1 MVSTQVKARV
11 LALWRDPAVGLT
23 GLHRFRRKLV
33 AHGIDLPLSEL
44 RDILRAEP
52 AHVLFAYNPR
62 GRIWNT
68 IVETGVGHGMQM
80 DLMDMSKIATR
91 NKNFYWILCIID
103 VYSRYAWA
111 FPVKRKTQQCVYD
124 CLKSWLQ
131 SLSQPPK
138 RITSDAG
145 KEFTNARVRQL
156 LRHYQVI
163 PYVNQA
169 GDKTTTGIVERFNR
183 TLRDLMGRNF
193 TRLQKLHWIEDLPR
207 LVQNYNRSV
216 HSTLG
221 HTPEDV
227 WLGRQKP
234 KPRHISR
241 ERFPFQDG
249 DCVRLLLPRGI
260 FDKRAGSQRWSTK
273 LYYVVRREGFKYVVR
288 NSQNIVLK
296 TRYRPC
302 HLQAVAQE
310 EEKERTGLTSVS
322 AAPRPQ
328 VSRPALREQWRQ
340 AANQRR
346 RQRILR
352 QLDAP
357 PPRKTRRGLR
367 PSTLRRHLRP
377 RSTKK
382 KMNLSSDGVE
392 KK

>member
-1 MVSTQVKARV
+1 MARSHGT
-11 LALWRDPAVGLT
+11 VGLT
-23 GLHRFRRKLV
+23 GLHRFQQKLV
-33 AHGIDLPLSEL
+33 AHGLDVSLSDI

-52 AHVLFAYNPR
+52 THALFAYNPR
-62 GRIWNT
+62 GGRIWNT
-68 IVETGVGHGMQM
+68 IVETGIGHGMQM

-124 CLKSWLQ
+124 CLKAWLQ
-131 SLSQPPK
+131 SLSRPPK

-156 LRHYQVI
+156 LGHYQVI

-193 TRLQKLHWIEDLPR
+193 TRLQKLHWIDDLPR

-221 HTPEDV
+221 QTPEDV

-234 KPRHISR
+234 KPPQISR

-288 NSQNIVLK
+288 NAQNTVLK

-302 HLQAVAQE
+302 HLRAVARE
-310 EEKERTGLTSVS
+310 EQTGLNSVPPTAQTSHT
-322 AAPRPQ
+322 
-328 VSRPALREQWRQ
+328 ALREQWRQ

-346 RQRILR
+346 RQRIMR

-367 PSTLRRHLRP
+367 PSTRRHRLRQ
-377 RSTKK
+377 RAANT
-382 KMNLSSDGVE
+382 NSS
-392 KK
+392 K